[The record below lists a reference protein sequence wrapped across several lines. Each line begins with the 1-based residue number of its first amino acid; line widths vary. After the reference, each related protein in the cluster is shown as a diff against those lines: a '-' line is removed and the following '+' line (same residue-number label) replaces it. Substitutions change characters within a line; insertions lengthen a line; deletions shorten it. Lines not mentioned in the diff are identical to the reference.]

1 MAGGQFCKITA
12 VITGDKIMK
21 KIVIRLLLPMLP
33 VLLLRACQHEQPAN
47 QTQSEHQTFRG
58 KVVTSWPKDLP
69 GLGTSAEHFAQVVNE
84 LSAGRLQIKVYGAG
98 ELVPALEVF
107 DAVSQGTAEM
117 GHSSPYYWKGKAVA
131 AQFFTTV

>member
-21 KIVIRLLLPMLP
+21 EKVIRFLLPMLS
-33 VLLLRACQHEQPAN
+33 VLLLSACQQEQAAN
-47 QTQSEHQTFRG
+47 QTQAEQQTFRW
-58 KVVTSWPKDLP
+58 KMVTSWPKNFP
-69 GLGTSAEHFAQVVNE
+69 GLGTSAEHFAQVVNGM
-84 LSAGRLQIKVYGAG
+84 SAGRLQIKVYGAG

-107 DAVSQGTAEM
+107 DAVSQGTAET

-131 AQFFTTV
+131 AQFFT